1 MTTIADYLNDLVADI
16 EKKYGELLDDELTP
30 EEYNDVREDLI
41 NDTLQIIKERI
52 VGEIWPTLKM

>member
-1 MTTIADYLNDLVADI
+1 MTTIADYLNDLVTDI

>member
-1 MTTIADYLNDLVADI
+1 MTTIADYLNDLVTDI

-52 VGEIWPTLKM
+52 VGEI